1 MNINLLPDKFYKNQ
15 ASLFLIILFLVLT
28 GVGAAG
34 LATMYLV
41 TQQEATTL
49 EQSVQTKK
57 MEQAQLTAQISS
69 LKKEQSEEVQQYLT
83 ELKGKQVLFADMA
96 KSLDEVVIKY
106 KQTIESYQI
115 VIPLLEATGDEAAAA
130 SPQEV
135 LKTEDGQELIQF
147 DLTIK
152 GPKLSNIGALTEAL
166 SQIDWVNQ
174 ATFLSS
180 SLEEDSGD
188 KFESVIQLQMLKE
201 KVPSIDRGGE
211 NK

>member
-34 LATMYLV
+34 LATIYLV
-41 TQQEATTL
+41 TQQEAKTL
-49 EQSVQTKK
+49 EESVQTQK
-57 MEQAQLTAQISS
+57 MEQAQLMSQISN

-96 KSLDEVVIKY
+96 KNLDEVVIKY
-106 KQTIESYQI
+106 NQTIETYQI
-115 VIPLLEATGDEAAAA
+115 AIPLLEVAENEAVAV
-130 SPQEV
+130 PPKEE
-135 LKTEDGQELIQF
+135 LTTEDGQEVIQF

-152 GPKLSNIGALTEAL
+152 GPKLSDIGALTEAL
-166 SQIDWVNQ
+166 SQIKWVNK

-180 SLEEDSGD
+180 SFEEDSGD
-188 KFESVIQLQMLKE
+188 KFESVIQLHMLKE
-201 KVPSIDRGGE
+201 KLPSIDRGGK